1 MNRKDKIMLLNNIA
15 KGIIKA
21 DSLKPQDHLL
31 KMVLGDTISY
41 SKNGTSCTKEDYE
54 ESNLKHTGIEY
65 DVTLNLNTK

>member
-21 DSLKPQDHLL
+21 DSLKPQEHLL
-31 KMVLGDTISY
+31 KMVLGDTILY
-41 SKNGTSCTKEDYE
+41 SKNGTPCSMEDYE

>member
-41 SKNGTSCTKEDYE
+41 SKNGTPCTMGDYE